1 MIAEPEY
8 EWERQWIS
16 PDGSKTAYPIHV
28 NESPQFFESKN
39 KDKVLI
45 YYCAS
50 GSWTPYYCIGLLTA
64 DAGSDLTNAA
74 SWKKQDTPV
83 FEQQPEDSVFGPGSP
98 SFVPTP
104 DEKEWYMLYHARKI
118 PNDAP
123 GATDSRSPRL
133 QKISCWENL
142 AKKERKLNST
152 IRSIYCIHSY
162 TSPLCQ
168 YPLYSFSIN

>member
-1 MIAEPEY
+1 MENPWTLSSDRVMIAEPEY

-50 GSWTPYYCIGLLTA
+50 GSWTPYSCIGLLTA

-133 QKISCWENL
+133 QKISWDANGMPVLGKPC
-142 AKKERKLNST
+142 KEGTQIK
-152 IRSIYCIHSY
+152 
-162 TSPLCQ
+162 
-168 YPLYSFSIN
+168 